1 MSMHVLLLGSS
12 DKQLE
17 QLLSGHGARTI
28 ALPAS
33 ELTRLAAA
41 GADQPDVIVLD
52 LRADR
57 HVPPAVWAVKR
68 QHPQT
73 PMIIVAAQLDPAL
86 MLEAMRAGVNECV
99 TDPLTAEGIAAAI
112 ARVVHQGSTVTGQT
126 FAFVGA
132 KGGVG
137 TTTIAVNAATAL
149 ARATG
154 RGGVLFIDLHLMHG
168 DASIL
173 LSAEPRFSVLD
184 ALDNLHRSDE
194 AFFRSLVV
202 KTGAGVDLLASSERA
217 AVGAVDPAS
226 IRALMDLA
234 LRLYRH
240 VVLDVPRSD
249 TTVLDSLD
257 AVARFVIVAN
267 QELATVR
274 SAARMAASLRQRYGA
289 GRVSVAL
296 TRYDDAAPIGKQH
309 VEKATGA
316 KVTHTFPSDYR
327 RVIDALNQG
336 QPLVLGNHSPLAG
349 RIVSLANDLAGLES
363 PAPPAGERRG
373 FFGLMTGRK

>member
-17 QLLSGHGARTI
+17 QMLSGHGARTI

-57 HVPPAVWAVKR
+57 RVPPAVWAVKR

-112 ARVVHQGSTVTGQT
+112 ARVVHQGRTVTGQT

-149 ARATG
+149 ATATG
-154 RGGVLFIDLHLMHG
+154 RGGVLFIDLHVMHG

-173 LSAEPRFSVLD
+173 LNAEPRFSVLD

-217 AVGAVDPAS
+217 TVGAVDPAS

-249 TTVLDSLD
+249 STVLDSLD

>member
-1 MSMHVLLLGSS
+1 MSLHVLLLGSS
-12 DKQLE
+12 DRQLE
-17 QLLSGHGARTI
+17 QLLSRPGSRVI
-28 ALPAS
+28 ALPSA

-41 GADQPDVIVLD
+41 DAEQPDIIVVD
-52 LRADR
+52 LRTDP
-57 HVPPAVWAVKR
+57 HLPPAVWAVKR
-68 QHPQT
+68 QHQQT
-73 PMIIVAAQLDPAL
+73 PVIIVAAKLDPAL

-99 TDPLTAEGIAAAI
+99 TEPLTAEGIASAI
-112 ARVVHQGSTVTGQT
+112 ARVVQQGRAVTGQT

-154 RGGVLFIDLHLMHG
+154 HGGVLFIDLHFMYG

-184 ALDNLHRSDE
+184 ALDHVHRSDE

-217 AVGAVDPAS
+217 MVGAVEPAS

-240 VVLDVPRSD
+240 VVLDVPRTD
-249 TTVLDSLD
+249 TLVLDSLD

-274 SAARMAASLRQRYGA
+274 SAGRMAASLRQRYGA
-289 GRVSVAL
+289 GRVSVVL
-296 TRYDDAAPIGKQH
+296 SRYDAAAPIGRQD

-316 KVTHTFPSDYR
+316 KVIHTFPSDYR
-327 RVIDALNQG
+327 GVVEALNQG

-349 RIVSLANDLAGLES
+349 RIVSLANDLAGLEPHTPQS
-363 PAPPAGERRG
+363 SERRG

>member
-17 QLLSGHGARTI
+17 QLLSGPGTRVI

-73 PMIIVAAQLDPAL
+73 PVIIVAAQLDPAL

-112 ARVVHQGSTVTGQT
+112 ARVVHQGRTVTGQT

-149 ARATG
+149 AKATG
-154 RGGVLFIDLHLMHG
+154 HGGVLFIDLHLMHG

-217 AVGAVDPAS
+217 TVGAVDPAS

>member
-73 PMIIVAAQLDPAL
+73 PVIIVAAQLDPAL

-112 ARVVHQGSTVTGQT
+112 ARVVHQGRTVTGQT

-149 ARATG
+149 AKATG
-154 RGGVLFIDLHLMHG
+154 HGGVLFIDLHFMHG

-217 AVGAVDPAS
+217 MVAPVDPAS

-249 TTVLDSLD
+249 STVLDSLD

-274 SAARMAASLRQRYGA
+274 SAARMAALLRQRYGA